1 MRLHSVSFNNYR
13 RFAGESSL
21 IIDEPIVALVG
32 PNEAGKTSILE
43 AILGSASRASLN
55 NRDVA
60 RGVEDKDPKKYL
72 VRLQFIL
79 EEEDL
84 RAISSIRHADTPKWL
99 TINLDI
105 GKRAWSLSPTPGR
118 DPADFERVVD
128 LIDSTLLAGQ
138 VSASGGALPVPDED
152 PVSKAL
158 RQAQRDFRS
167 FDAYKMR
174 SISPSRLRG
183 LDQALRYLGVVV
195 HGDPDSYIEDPS
207 PEEVVKGAGVG
218 PSSRIDRKSYDLS
231 LMENLATELVSLRKL
246 LSVEPPAVAIGNL
259 LVSRLPTFVKFNDKD
274 RDLPDEFDLT
284 VDAVVPQGL
293 ANLLRLARVDV
304 EMLRSAAKRRDYPAQ
319 AELTEQANLELKD
332 AFQAWRQETVWPIL
346 HISDGTLR
354 VFVRVAHANSYS
366 ELHDRSDGLRQFIA
380 LLARINSV
388 RYLEKEDHEVIVLID
403 EAENHLHYDAQAD
416 LIEVFTRQEL
426 VKQVIY
432 STHSAGCLPEDLG
445 TGVRVIR
452 PVPGTPHSSIQ
463 NWFWSDGAG
472 FTPLLLGMGAATLA
486 FASVRRVIVTE
497 GPSDM
502 LLLPSLLRQAT
513 GLRSLGYQI
522 APGLSELSPKL
533 AEDIDLE
540 AARSCFLVDGD
551 AGGRALRKKLIDS
564 GVPAERVM
572 VLGGDAS
579 GLVLEDLV
587 DEVVYRSCVNELL
600 DGGEPNKIPVE
611 RELPEGNRHLAVK
624 EWCDERGISAPG
636 KRLIAQ
642 LLARRARMGSIV
654 AVNRISA
661 LSDLHIAAA
670 KLLG

>member
-1 MRLHSVSFNNYR
+1 MRLHSVNFNNYR

-21 IIDEPIVALVG
+21 VIDEPIVALVG

-43 AILGSASRASLN
+43 AILGSASRHSFSV
-55 NRDVA
+55 RDLA
-60 RGVEDKDPKKYL
+60 RGAEPNDPKNPL
-72 VRLQFIL
+72 VRLRFIL
-79 EEEDL
+79 EEEDFQ
-84 RAISSIRHADTPKWL
+84 AINSIRHVDSPKWL
-99 TINLDI
+99 IINLDI
-105 GKRAWSLSPTPGR
+105 GKRAWSLSPMPGR
-118 DPADFERVVD
+118 DPADIERVVD
-128 LIDSTLLAGQ
+128 LIDTILLSGQ
-138 VSASGGALPVPDED
+138 VSSSGDILPVSDED

-158 RQAQRDFRS
+158 RQAKKDFQS

-174 SISPSRLRG
+174 SLPAAKFRS
-183 LDQALRYLGVVV
+183 LDWALRHLGVLV

-207 PEEVVKGAGVG
+207 EEKEDKGVG
-218 PSSRIDRKSYDLS
+218 VRAISRMDRKRYALS
-231 LMENLATELVSLRKL
+231 AMENLANELVSMRKM
-246 LSVEPPAVAIGNL
+246 LSAEPPAVAIGNL
-259 LVSRLPTFVKFNDKD
+259 LVSRLPTFVKFNEKD
-274 RDLPDEFDLT
+274 RDLPGTFDLT
-284 VDAVVPQGL
+284 VDADIPQGL
-293 ANLLRLARVDV
+293 ANLLRLAKVDI
-304 EMLRSAAKRRDYPAQ
+304 EMLRSAVKRDDYLAL
-319 AELTEQANLELKD
+319 AELTEQANLVLKD

-346 HISDGTLR
+346 HISNGTLR
-354 VFVRVAHANSYS
+354 IFVRIAHANSYS

-388 RYLEKEDHEVIVLID
+388 RYLEKEEHEVIVLID

-445 TGVRVIR
+445 TGVRVVR
-452 PVPGTPHSSIQ
+452 PVPGTPHSSIL

-513 GLRSLGYQI
+513 ELRSLGYQI

-533 AEDIDLE
+533 AEDLDLE

-551 AGGRALRKKLIDS
+551 PGGHALRKKLIDS
-564 GVPAERVM
+564 GVPVERVL
-572 VLGGDAS
+572 VLGGDGS

-587 DEVVYRSCVNELL
+587 DELAYRSCVNELL
-600 DGGEPNKIPVE
+600 DGGESNKIPVGH
-611 RELPEGNRHLAVK
+611 ELPEGNRHLAVK
-624 EWCDERGISAPG
+624 KWCDERGISVPG

-642 LLARRARMGSIV
+642 SLARLARTESIV
-654 AVNRISA
+654 SANRIST
-661 LSDLHIAAA
+661 LRDLHAAA
-670 KLLG
+670 SKLLR

>member
-1 MRLHSVSFNNYR
+1 MRLHSVNFNNYR

-21 IIDEPIVALVG
+21 VIDEPIVALVG

-43 AILGSASRASLN
+43 ALLGSGSKNSFN
-55 NRDVA
+55 VRDLT
-60 RGVEDKDPKKYL
+60 RGIESKDSTKPL
-72 VRLQFIL
+72 VKLQFII

-84 RAISSIRHADTPKWL
+84 QAIKAIGHVDNPKWL

-105 GKRAWSLSPTPGR
+105 SKRSWSLSPMPGR
-118 DPADFERVVD
+118 DPAGIERAVD
-128 LIDSTLLAGQ
+128 LIEKTLMNGQ
-138 VSASGGALPVPDED
+138 VSSSGDLLPIPDGD
-152 PVSKAL
+152 PVSEVLNRAKK
-158 RQAQRDFRS
+158 DFQS
-167 FDAYKMR
+167 FDAYRLR
-174 SISPSRLRG
+174 SIPAVRLKG
-183 LDQALRYLGVVV
+183 LDKALRHLGVLV
-195 HGDPDSYIEDPS
+195 HGDPDSYIENPS
-207 PEEVVKGAGVG
+207 GEAEGKGVG
-218 PSSRIDRKSYDLS
+218 VGTSARMDRKRYVLSAMEDLA
-231 LMENLATELVSLRKL
+231 NALVSLRKM

-259 LVSRLPTFVKFNDKD
+259 LVSRLPTFVKFNEAD
-274 RDLPDEFDLT
+274 RNLPGAFDLT
-284 VDAVVPQGL
+284 VAADIPQGL
-293 ANLLRLARVDV
+293 ANLLRLAKVDIEILRDAV
-304 EMLRSAAKRRDYPAQ
+304 ERDDYLAL
-319 AELTEQANLELKD
+319 AELTEQANLVLKD

-346 HISDGTLR
+346 HVSNGSLR
-354 VFVRVAHANSYS
+354 IFVRVAHANSYS

-388 RYLEKEDHEVIVLID
+388 RYLEKEKRDVIVLID

-426 VKQVIY
+426 VKQIIY

-445 TGVRVIR
+445 TGVRVVR
-452 PVPGTPHSSIQ
+452 PVSGTPRSSIQ

-513 GLRSLGYQI
+513 ELRSLGYQI

-533 AEDIDLE
+533 AEDLDLE

-551 AGGRALRKKLIDS
+551 PGGVALRKKLIGS
-564 GVPAERVM
+564 GVPADRVLA
-572 VLGGDAS
+572 LGGDGS

-587 DEVVYRSCVNELL
+587 DELMYRSCINELL
-600 DGGEPNKIPVE
+600 DGGDSNKIPVGH
-611 RELPEGNRHLAVK
+611 ELPEGNRHLAVK
-624 EWCDERGISAPG
+624 KWCDDRGIPVPG

-642 LLARRARMGSIV
+642 SLARRARTESIM
-654 AVNRISA
+654 SA
-661 LSDLHIAAA
+661 DRVSTLRDLHVAAT
-670 KLLG
+670 KLLN

>member
-1 MRLHSVSFNNYR
+1 M
-13 RFAGESSL
+13 
-21 IIDEPIVALVG
+21 
-32 PNEAGKTSILE
+32 
-43 AILGSASRASLN
+43 
-55 NRDVA
+55 
-60 RGVEDKDPKKYL
+60 
-72 VRLQFIL
+72 
-79 EEEDL
+79 
-84 RAISSIRHADTPKWL
+84 
-99 TINLDI
+99 
-105 GKRAWSLSPTPGR
+105 
-118 DPADFERVVD
+118 
-128 LIDSTLLAGQ
+128 
-138 VSASGGALPVPDED
+138 
-152 PVSKAL
+152 
-158 RQAQRDFRS
+158 
-167 FDAYKMR
+167 
-174 SISPSRLRG
+174 
-183 LDQALRYLGVVV
+183 
-195 HGDPDSYIEDPS
+195 
-207 PEEVVKGAGVG
+207 
-218 PSSRIDRKSYDLS
+218 DRKRYALS
-231 LMENLATELVSLRKL
+231 FMENLANELVSLRKL

-274 RDLPDEFDLT
+274 RELPGAFDLT
-284 VDAVVPQGL
+284 ADVDVPQGL
-293 ANLLRLARVDV
+293 ANLLRLAKVDV
-304 EMLRSAAKRRDYPAQ
+304 EMLRNAVKRHDYPAL
-319 AELTEQANLELKD
+319 AELTEQANLVLRD

-346 HISDGTLR
+346 HISDATLR

-388 RYLEKEDHEVIVLID
+388 RYLEKEDREVIVLID

-452 PVPGTPHSSIQ
+452 PVPGTSHSSIQ

-533 AEDIDLE
+533 AEDLDLE

-564 GVPAERVM
+564 GVPGERVL
-572 VLGGDAS
+572 VLGGDGS
-579 GLVLEDLV
+579 GLVLEDLI
-587 DEVVYRSCVNELL
+587 DEVAYRSCVNELL
-600 DGGEPNKIPVE
+600 DGGESNKIPVE
-611 RELPEGNRHLAVK
+611 HELPEGNRHLAVK
-624 EWCDERGISAPG
+624 KWCDGRGIPVPG

-642 LLARRARMGSIV
+642 SLARRARTESIV
-654 AVNRISA
+654 SANRSSA
-661 LSDLHIAAA
+661 LTDLHVAASQ
-670 KLLG
+670 LLD